1 MAWSE
6 QNLSILQVQHRVLYH
21 NGKMASLNRGWV
33 HSRINGYCCI
43 ISDEYRNEVAMGN
56 IAYID
61 GQNLYMATTMAS
73 NPWHIDMH
81 RFRVYLRQKY
91 HVEEAYYFIGAFDDP
106 KVDLYKSLQ
115 QAGFIVMWRMHGI
128 KLKGNKKGNVDV
140 DITFQMMRDLHERG
154 DEYDKILLVSGDG
167 DYYRV
172 VEYFNALG
180 KLEKVLLPN
189 KQFASSLYKRLTREK
204 WALVDTPDMRTII
217 GRNK

>member
-1 MAWSE
+1 
-6 QNLSILQVQHRVLYH
+6 
-21 NGKMASLNRGWV
+21 
-33 HSRINGYCCI
+33 
-43 ISDEYRNEVAMGN
+43 MGN

-73 NPWHIDMH
+73 EPWHIDMR
-81 RFRVYLRQKY
+81 RFRVYLQKKY
-91 HVEEAYYFIGAFDDP
+91 NVEEAYYFIGAFDDS

-128 KLKGNKKGNVDV
+128 KLKSNKKGNVDV

-154 DEYDKILLVSGDG
+154 DEYDKIILVSGDG

-172 VEYFNALG
+172 VEYFNELG

-189 KQFASSLYKRLTREK
+189 KQFASSLYKRLSAPRI
-204 WALVDTPDMRTII
+204 AVVDSEDVKRKIMR
-217 GRNK
+217 RLP